1 MTLFFSFGYRPFMAT
16 CQAQLGLLNRII
28 TSKQPA
34 PTVTPQASSSS
45 LSSALTQ
52 SSRSRSISEGT
63 GGSHS
68 TTEITDHIQID
79 CNQPTSLDSSCDETQ
94 DNAAN
99 FDTTSVV
106 SLQSPNN
113 CLLS

>member
-1 MTLFFSFGYRPFMAT
+1 MSA
-16 CQAQLGLLNRII
+16 CQAQLGALNRII

-34 PTVTPQASSSS
+34 PSVTPQASSSS

-52 SSRSRSISEGT
+52 SSRSRSVSEGT

-68 TTEITDHIQID
+68 TSEMNDHIQTD
-79 CNQPTSLDSSCDETQ
+79 CHPVISLDSSCDETQ
-94 DNAAN
+94 DNASN
-99 FDTTSVV
+99 FDTISVV
-106 SLQSPNN
+106 SLQSPNS

>member
-1 MTLFFSFGYRPFMAT
+1 MST
-16 CQAQLGLLNRII
+16 CQAQLGVLNRII

-68 TTEITDHIQID
+68 TSEITSDNIQTD
-79 CNQPTSLDSSCDETQ
+79 GHPVTSLDSSCDETQ
-94 DNAAN
+94 DNASN
-99 FDTTSVV
+99 YDNVSVV
-106 SLQSPNN
+106 SLQSPNS

>member
-1 MTLFFSFGYRPFMAT
+1 MSA
-16 CQAQLGLLNRII
+16 CQAQLGALNRII

-34 PTVTPQASSSS
+34 PSVTPQASSSS

-52 SSRSRSISEGT
+52 SSRSRSVSEGT

-68 TTEITDHIQID
+68 TSDMNDHIQTD
-79 CNQPTSLDSSCDETQ
+79 CHPVISLDSSCDETQ
-94 DNAAN
+94 DNTSN
-99 FDTTSVV
+99 FDTASVV
-106 SLQSPNN
+106 SLQSPNS

>member
-1 MTLFFSFGYRPFMAT
+1 MST
-16 CQAQLGLLNRII
+16 CQAQLGALNRII

-52 SSRSRSISEGT
+52 SSRSRSVSEGT

-68 TTEITDHIQID
+68 NSEITEHIQTD
-79 CNQPTSLDSSCDETQ
+79 YHPALSLNSSCDETQ
-94 DNAAN
+94 ENNSN
-99 FDTTSVV
+99 FDTASVV
-106 SLQSPNN
+106 SLQSPNS
-113 CLLS
+113 CSLS

>member
-1 MTLFFSFGYRPFMAT
+1 MST
-16 CQAQLGLLNRII
+16 CQAQLGVLNRII
-28 TSKQPA
+28 SSKQPA

-45 LSSALTQ
+45 LTSALSQ
-52 SSRSRSISEGT
+52 SSRSRSVSEGT

-68 TTEITDHIQID
+68 TSEITSDHIQTD
-79 CNQPTSLDSSCDETQ
+79 CHPATSLDSSCDETQ
-94 DNAAN
+94 DNTSN
-99 FDTTSVV
+99 FDTVSVV

>member
-1 MTLFFSFGYRPFMAT
+1 MST
-16 CQAQLGLLNRII
+16 CQAQLGILNRII

-52 SSRSRSISEGT
+52 SSRSRSVSEGT

-68 TTEITDHIQID
+68 TSEIPDHIQTD
-79 CNQPTSLDSSCDETQ
+79 CHQPTSIDTSCEETP
-94 DNAAN
+94 DNISN
-99 FDTTSVV
+99 VDTVPVV
-106 SLQSPNN
+106 APQSPNS

>member
-1 MTLFFSFGYRPFMAT
+1 MST
-16 CQAQLGLLNRII
+16 CQAQLGILNRII

-52 SSRSRSISEGT
+52 SSRSRSVSEGT

-68 TTEITDHIQID
+68 TSEMPDHMQTDCHQT
-79 CNQPTSLDSSCDETQ
+79 TSLNSSCDETQ
-94 DNAAN
+94 DKNISN
-99 FDTTSVV
+99 FDSVSVV
-106 SLQSPNN
+106 TPQSPNS

>member
-1 MTLFFSFGYRPFMAT
+1 MSI
-16 CQAQLGLLNRII
+16 CQAQLGVLNRII

-52 SSRSRSISEGT
+52 SSRSRSVSEGT

-68 TTEITDHIQID
+68 NSEITDHIQAD
-79 CNQPTSLDSSCDETQ
+79 CHPPISLNSSCDESQ
-94 DNAAN
+94 DNNAN
-99 FDTTSVV
+99 FDTASVV
-106 SLQSPNN
+106 SLQSPNS
-113 CLLS
+113 CSLS

>member
-1 MTLFFSFGYRPFMAT
+1 MST
-16 CQAQLGLLNRII
+16 CQAQLGSLNRII

-68 TTEITDHIQID
+68 TTEITDHIQTD
-79 CNQPTSLDSSCDETQ
+79 CHTSMSLDSSCDETQ
-94 DNAAN
+94 ENTTN
-99 FDTTSVV
+99 FDTASVV
-106 SLQSPNN
+106 SLQSPNS
-113 CLLS
+113 CFLS

>member
-1 MTLFFSFGYRPFMAT
+1 MSI
-16 CQAQLGLLNRII
+16 CQAQLGALNRII

-52 SSRSRSISEGT
+52 SSRSRSVSEGT

-68 TTEITDHIQID
+68 NSEITDHIQTD
-79 CNQPTSLDSSCDETQ
+79 CHPAISLNSSCDETQ
-94 DNAAN
+94 ENNSN
-99 FDTTSVV
+99 FDTASVV
-106 SLQSPNN
+106 SLQSPNS
-113 CLLS
+113 CSLS

>member
-1 MTLFFSFGYRPFMAT
+1 MST
-16 CQAQLGLLNRII
+16 CQAQLGVLNRII

-45 LSSALTQ
+45 LSSAHTQ
-52 SSRSRSISEGT
+52 SSRSRSTSEGT

-68 TTEITDHIQID
+68 NSEITSDNIQTDGHPVI
-79 CNQPTSLDSSCDETQ
+79 SLDSNCDETL
-94 DNAAN
+94 DNASN
-99 FDTTSVV
+99 FDSQSVV
-106 SLQSPNN
+106 SLQSPNS